1 MYRLCWNLCHCVS
14 PCVYCMHMCRCRCL
28 CMFIIHIRSAEMDVE
43 GISLSILLY
52 LIFDTAI
59 ISEVGTHWLAKLAN
73 SPQKDYGLIIP
84 DREYKYIIQCMGFFM
99 WLMEIWIQ
107 VLVFVSQVLYPLR
120 YQYKKL
126 YFKDS
131 YPYLLIIKQI
141 IQLEMCL
148 SNFSHNICTLYV
160 NNFPYLLWST
170 VKKKSHI
177 LQFYLLTI
185 ENKLT
190 LCKVSSSKVTCDAL
204 IESFILLLKLGDFKD
219 SLGFAVLD
227 FPWHRTS
234 IQPPPTN
241 IRDWTKQVHFI
252 RIDDGCH
259 YTAG

>member
-1 MYRLCWNLCHCVS
+1 MCVS

-28 CMFIIHIRSAEMDVE
+28 CMFIIHIWSAEMDVE

-59 ISEVGTHWLAKLAN
+59 LSEVGAHWLAKLAN

-120 YQYKKL
+120 YQYEKL

-141 IQLEMCL
+141 ILLEMCL
-148 SNFSHNICTLYV
+148 SNFSHNICTLYI
-160 NNFPYLLWST
+160 NDFPYLLWST
-170 VKKKSHI
+170 VKKKITHFAI
-177 LQFYLLTI
+177 LFTH
-185 ENKLT
+185 
-190 LCKVSSSKVTCDAL
+190 
-204 IESFILLLKLGDFKD
+204 
-219 SLGFAVLD
+219 
-227 FPWHRTS
+227 HR
-234 IQPPPTN
+234 
-241 IRDWTKQVHFI
+241 KQVDPLQGFFLEGYLRCTHRSLHPLVETWGFQ
-252 RIDDGCH
+252 G
-259 YTAG
+259 